1 MKRMTA
7 VFLSLVL
14 LLCTCFASAEEAE
27 PKAQLGTISINGVF
41 ALQCTV
47 PDGYKPVPIESSAER
62 NITILQSEDPEAP
75 IMYLSIAYDET
86 YSDVERMNDLD
97 DEALALLEQT
107 YIQEDPGIEIY
118 YGETGYGTLVM
129 IARHDSDTV
138 DYVSF
143 LSVYKGYFVEFVLI
157 ASETASDRNLTE
169 DQIMKCVAFLTELD
183 FIPAGSSPAGTQRTF
198 TAVIGDYDA
207 ESHQLKVTLK
217 TPARVRASYL
227 EENLKEGATVE
238 IAGETVQVESI
249 SSDEYYAYIIN
260 DDYLLEKEDDEWYQV
275 YQYDTPVLV
284 VDSDTVCTVTE
295 DTVFVD
301 NIDPESGDLTEEP
314 VLHTFAEFLEIRE
327 KEANG
332 IGPGFDID
340 NTQVTLDADGNLMM
354 IERIFVP
361 WM

>member
-1 MKRMTA
+1 M
-7 VFLSLVL
+7 
-14 LLCTCFASAEEAE
+14 
-27 PKAQLGTISINGVF
+27 
-41 ALQCTV
+41 
-47 PDGYKPVPIESSAER
+47 
-62 NITILQSEDPEAP
+62 
-75 IMYLSIAYDET
+75 
-86 YSDVERMNDLD
+86 
-97 DEALALLEQT
+97 
-107 YIQEDPGIEIY
+107 
-118 YGETGYGTLVM
+118 
-129 IARHDSDTV
+129 
-138 DYVSF
+138 
-143 LSVYKGYFVEFVLI
+143 
-157 ASETASDRNLTE
+157 
-169 DQIMKCVAFLTELD
+169 
-183 FIPAGSSPAGTQRTF
+183 
-198 TAVIGDYDA
+198 IGDYDA

-238 IAGETVQVESI
+238 IAGETVLVESI

-260 DDYLLEKEDDEWYQV
+260 EDYLLEKEDDEWYQV